1 MFCTFSRRHPPCAHS
16 ARPQVSQNA
25 AVISTATTGDVTSEQ
40 LVHSKT
46 IATAVAGKLNL
57 PEAELAVMTY
67 KEDGVD
73 GVYHTELE
81 FKGGYAVNRGY
92 ALEQDVVQ
100 NKFNPIPGYPIDRL
114 YMEELFDCGVHA
126 VGSKV
131 TRTDFNM
138 PNTGFR
144 GLTKAPTKAPTRA

>member
-1 MFCTFSRRHPPCAHS
+1 M
-16 ARPQVSQNA
+16 SQNA

-57 PEAELAVMTY
+57 PEAQLAVMTY

-73 GVYHTELE
+73 GVYHTELQ
-81 FKGGYAVNRGY
+81 FKGGDAVDRGY

-126 VGSKV
+126 VGSEV

>member
-57 PEAELAVMTY
+57 PEAQLAVMTY

-73 GVYHTELE
+73 GVYHTELQ
-81 FKGGYAVNRGY
+81 FKGGDAVDRGY

-126 VGSKV
+126 VGSEV

-144 GLTKAPTKAPTRA
+144 GLTKAPTRA

>member
-1 MFCTFSRRHPPCAHS
+1 MRPS
-16 ARPQVSQNA
+16 ARPQASQNV
-25 AVISTATTGDVTSEQ
+25 AVISTNTTGDVLLREQ
-40 LVHSKT
+40 IVHSKT

-57 PEAELAVMTY
+57 PEGELAVMTY

-73 GVYHTELE
+73 GVYHPELQ
-81 FKGGYAVNRGY
+81 FKGGDSIDRGY

-126 VGSKV
+126 VGSEV

-144 GLTKAPTKAPTRA
+144 GLTEAPTRA